1 MSTLKTNLSWL
12 LKLTLNIFVCW
23 SLCLIPM
30 QSTYADSVL
39 QGSGSQTNTPATSG
53 NTGNSGGELDRLDQ
67 SEQDDGVLKVEGN
80 EVKAAGKFLFSN
92 IALFAAGFM
101 APTLLKSCFN
111 KTSVKIFAASGVL
124 YIANEIGLFTGFN
137 KSINREMVAYL
148 NRGDEDKQIESL
160 ETAAKQTRKAKNAA
174 KRRATIA
181 KIAATGFLAAT
192 VMAGVEAYREA
203 NPVDGEAK
211 QPCTGPMA
219 FNNPN
224 IGDGPIRLYAQ
235 NIQEDTFQQT
245 FLSSNQLPL
254 KQLSI
259 VEYLENYQDF
269 NYSAQRNSL
278 IEKIMSKVLIKSA
291 HAAEEVGT
299 DRDAKVVKDGKTG
312 EQKIVVNSVGA
323 KLAATGL
330 GAIGGM
336 IVMKQLVANELT
348 MPKMLKTG
356 IARTVAFGAFSVTAL
371 GAAKESD
378 DAANKLEERAQEYD
392 RLANTL
398 RNQISQDI
406 ENGSS
411 GSQFID
417 QSVQTVEQDQGALIG
432 NNEVCGTGKGLAPN
446 FTTDCSCSKTN
457 SCFQPPLPDT
467 SALPAFS
474 GSPILADS
482 IKSLKATSGDVF
494 AGRLKSANTNAQKLT
509 SGAARITKLR
519 DALQKKINEDRLK
532 KGGNEIDF
540 EKAQNAFNNQFE
552 RSLASAFN
560 KLTPKEQATLNNL
573 TGGYIGNTDEDKK
586 KGEKDDLAEDSS
598 VDVGAKAVA
607 DVNPNPGTAK
617 KTADGGVWDFN
628 FEDDAKAANAEQAA
642 IDAALKANEDENYV
656 VDGDINDDRNKNLFN
671 IITKRYLKSAYPV
684 IFEEK

>member
-235 NIQEDTFQQT
+235 NIQEDSFQQT